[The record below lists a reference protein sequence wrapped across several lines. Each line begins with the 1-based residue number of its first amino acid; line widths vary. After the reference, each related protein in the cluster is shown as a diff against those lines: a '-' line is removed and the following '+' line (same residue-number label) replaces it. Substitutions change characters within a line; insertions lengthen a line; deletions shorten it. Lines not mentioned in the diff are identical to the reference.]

1 MARAKYIEKFRVTVF
16 KKCTVL
22 VSSSA
27 KFRYF
32 LKVKKCTKKVH
43 FLKTP
48 DKWSGV
54 DFRNTLAMEH
64 KLLGLV
70 K

>member
-1 MARAKYIEKFRVTVF
+1 
-16 KKCTVL
+16 L
-22 VSSSA
+22 VSISA

-54 DFRNTLAMEH
+54 DFRNILAMEH